1 MKRTFIPPTQG
12 YILTKTHCDGY
23 CLDCFVRKVL
33 KEVKAFAKECG
44 KGHYVSQNT
53 TSGKFHAIN
62 AYTPL
67 EKVACAIHIIRD
79 PFDNIVARFNYEIKR
94 MKEEADSNHFLT
106 KYPKTR
112 DGFQNYCH
120 DLGEKYRAKEKKY
133 GIYKHDMFDL
143 IKDVPCYSEFFR
155 YIKWHDLAFST
166 TSDLG
171 IPSMT
176 IFYEDYANNFNKTKD
191 NLLQFLQQ
199 DEVFDP
205 PSFVAGK
212 LLERHTVITTLRKRL
227 MQCQLCS
234 TN

>member
-1 MKRTFIPPTQG
+1 NGIKRS
-12 YILTKTHCDGY
+12 H
-23 CLDCFVRKVL
+23 
-33 KEVKAFAKECG
+33 KAFAKECG

-53 TSGKFHAIN
+53 TSGKFHVIN

-67 EKVACAIHIIRD
+67 EKVARAVHIIRD

-112 DGFQNYCH
+112 DGFRNYCH

-199 DEVFDP
+199 DEVYDP

-212 LLERHTVITTLRKRL
+212 TYRHYYTEEEIDAVSIMFNKLSNQETRE
-227 MQCQLCS
+227 S
-234 TN
+234 TKLYFKNDGEKE